1 MVAAPKVPAVDV
13 VLSGAPLDFAT
24 ALRPGARFGPRAVR
38 EASQFFQ
45 SYSSALGV
53 DIFDELSAIDGGDV
67 SELGADGSSALAA
80 LATRAQQIS
89 SSGAVA
95 GFVGGDQSVTLGAL
109 RGLREAKHKAFALLH
124 IDACSDTLF
133 PEKSPEKGRI
143 YHRGV
148 IRELLEAGLVR
159 PSAVLQVGVRGP
171 HASAEDAA
179 FGVARGVEILGI
191 DEVRW
196 DLHSAVRA
204 VRKLVGQGSL
214 YVSVDVSALDPSV
227 APGTSVP
234 SPGGM
239 STWELQQLLRALV
252 GADIVGFDVV
262 EIAPSY
268 DPAGITAL
276 VGVTI
281 LHEIL
286 AAIADTRRS
295 GRPATTSRQGRG
307 RRLSP

>member
-1 MVAAPKVPAVDV
+1 MVAAPEVPAVDV
-13 VLSGAPLDFAT
+13 VLTGAPLDFAS

-45 SYSSALGV
+45 SYSSALGI
-53 DIFDELSAIDGGDV
+53 DIFDELSAVDGGDV
-67 SELGADGSSALAA
+67 PELGSDGSAALAA
-80 LATRAQQIS
+80 LATRAQEIS

-124 IDACSDTLF
+124 VDACSDTLSL
-133 PEKSPEKGRI
+133 ERSGKKGRI
-143 YHRGV
+143 YHRAV
-148 IRELLEAGLVR
+148 MREVLEAGLVR
-159 PSAVLQVGVRGP
+159 NGAVLQVGVRGP

-179 FGVARGVEILGI
+179 FAVARGVESLGI

-196 DLHSAVRA
+196 DLRSVVSA
-204 VRKLVGQGSL
+204 VRKLVGKGSL

-227 APGTSVP
+227 APGTGVP

-239 STWELQQLLRALV
+239 STWELQQVLRALV
-252 GADIVGFDVV
+252 GCDIVGFDVV

-268 DPAGITAL
+268 DPAGITGL

-281 LHEIL
+281 IHEIL

-295 GRPATTSRQGRG
+295 GRPAMTSRQGRG

>member
-1 MVAAPKVPAVDV
+1 MDV
-13 VLSGAPLDFAT
+13 VLSGAPIDFASG
-24 ALRPGARFGPRAVR
+24 LRPGARFGPRAVR

-53 DIFDELSAIDGGDV
+53 DIFDELSAVDGGDV
-67 SELGADGSSALAA
+67 PELGADPAVALGALSA
-80 LATRAQQIS
+80 RAQQIA
-89 SSGAVA
+89 SSGAIA
-95 GFVGGDQSVTLGAL
+95 GFIGGDQSVTLAAL
-109 RGLREAKHKAFALLH
+109 RGLRDAKLKGFSLLH
-124 IDACSDTLF
+124 IDACSDTLMA
-133 PEKSPEKGRI
+133 SPGRVH
-143 YHRGV
+143 HRAV
-148 IRELLEAGLVR
+148 VRQAIEAGLVR
-159 PSAVLQVGVRGP
+159 SGGLLQIGVRGP
-171 HASAEDAA
+171 HSSAQEAG
-179 FGVARGVEILGI
+179 FSVARGGEVLSI

-196 DLHSAVRA
+196 DLHAAVSA
-204 VRKLVGQGSL
+204 VRKLVTRGSL
-214 YVSVDVSALDPSV
+214 YVSVDVSALDPSL

-262 EIAPSY
+262 EIAPLY

-276 VGVTI
+276 VGVTL

-295 GRPATTSRQGRG
+295 GRPATTSRSGRG
-307 RRLSP
+307 GRLSP